1 MGKTRKLVG
10 DGRTGICASKE
21 ILGTVIF
28 SARFWYKMMDIYHDK
43 QIAKSHFNNT
53 VFLKFNT
60 DELNDV
66 IIENDSQYF
75 FKKTIPS
82 DILNICY
89 LTNQDGLIEIDRFKI
104 MLYMLK
110 TINLDMDNILYKAL
124 ILKIYDDLKEDLAN
138 FNEKAYQLEDM
149 PLNIFLK
156 QDGLKR

>member
-1 MGKTRKLVG
+1 M
-10 DGRTGICASKE
+10 
-21 ILGTVIF
+21 
-28 SARFWYKMMDIYHDK
+28 YIYHDK

-104 MLYMLK
+104 MLYILK
-110 TINLDMDNILYKAL
+110 TVNLDMDNILYKAL

-138 FNEKAYQLEDM
+138 FNEKGYAS
-149 PLNIFLK
+149 
-156 QDGLKR
+156 